1 MAKYIL
7 GDTIFNSVSGLN
19 ILSEKSIDWNY
30 QTTLVIFERRKSR
43 SPMISFHSYKSLEIF
58 SSQHSF
64 NGETDNSS
72 MIFGF
77 LLQDEKEKK
86 RISGRSLEIFV
97 TES

>member
-86 RISGRSLEIFV
+86 KNIRKV
-97 TES
+97 P